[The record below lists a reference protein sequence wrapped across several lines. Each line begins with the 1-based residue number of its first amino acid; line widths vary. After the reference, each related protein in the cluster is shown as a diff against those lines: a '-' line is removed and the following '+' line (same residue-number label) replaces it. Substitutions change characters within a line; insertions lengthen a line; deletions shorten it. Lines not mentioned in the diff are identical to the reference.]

1 MAELS
6 RGAEDENQ
14 EQVIAP
20 VNYSPE
26 VEAAIQEVFLVRS
39 RAILL
44 NCSCRY
50 FLALMNWTRQ
60 NLIWSIILITNF
72 VQNRSVQCFANTRQ
86 APVNVLTSA

>member
-1 MAELS
+1 MRESRTANAIDTMAELS

-14 EQVIAP
+14 EQVIVP

-44 NCSCRY
+44 NRPCRY
-50 FLALMNWTRQ
+50 SLALMNWTRQ
-60 NLIWSIILITNF
+60 NLI
-72 VQNRSVQCFANTRQ
+72 
-86 APVNVLTSA
+86 